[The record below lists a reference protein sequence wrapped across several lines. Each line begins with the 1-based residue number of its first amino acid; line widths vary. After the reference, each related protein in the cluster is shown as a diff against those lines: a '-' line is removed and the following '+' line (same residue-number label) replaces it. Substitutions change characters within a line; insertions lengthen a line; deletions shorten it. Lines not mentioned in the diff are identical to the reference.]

1 MNQSAIVIFNPRSG
15 AHKRRNRA
23 TEIQNYIQLLHR
35 YGITAEPWPTT
46 GPNDATRL
54 AHEAVIKGVDLVI
67 ASGGDGT
74 LNEVLQGMAR
84 SQIPLGIFPGGTA
97 NVLANDLNIP
107 SNPEANARF
116 MAAGNRRPITVG
128 LAGNRY
134 FFLMAGIG
142 LDAAMVKNVD
152 ASLKAKLGEG
162 AYLLSGLQHL
172 VKQPQT
178 FTVEVNGQSYQS
190 GFVVIGNSKGYGGGF
205 SLTPHAS
212 LFDPHFEVSIFPP
225 KSFGFEYLPFAI
237 TTLVSSVDK
246 MKRVIK
252 LQSSHIKAYGLET
265 NQPWVQVDGELLG
278 PLPMEFS
285 AIPHG
290 LTIIHSEAGK

>member
-1 MNQSAIVIFNPRSG
+1 MNQTAVVIFNPRSG

-23 TEIQNYIQLLHR
+23 AEIQNYIQYLNQF
-35 YGITAEPWPTT
+35 GITAEPWPTT

-54 AHEAVIKGVDLVI
+54 AHEAIVKGVDLVI

-84 SQIPLGIFPGGTA
+84 SQTPLGIFPGGTA

-107 SNPEANARF
+107 SDPAANARF
-116 MAAGNRRPITVG
+116 IAEGQRRPITIG

-152 ASLKAKLGEG
+152 SSLKAKLGEG
-162 AYLLSGLQHL
+162 AYLISGLQHL
-172 VKQPQT
+172 VKHPQT

-190 GFVVIGNSKGYGGGF
+190 GFVVVGNSKGYGGGF

-212 LFDPHFEVSIFPP
+212 LFAPQFEVSIFPP
-225 KSFGFEYLPFAI
+225 KSFGFEYLPFAL
-237 TTLVSSVDK
+237 TSLVSSVDR
-246 MKRVIK
+246 MKGVIK

-265 NQPWVQVDGELLG
+265 SQPWVQVDGELLG

-285 AIPHG
+285 AIPQG
-290 LTIIHSEAGK
+290 LTLMHSEMGK